1 MPDAK
6 TEELKQEIVANP
18 GKTSSRTAYRAQSG
32 MFQKAPRAPNAL
44 EVQRATAALLT
55 AVTPAQPES
64 AWERMTKAM
73 IELAANPN
81 EKTASASV
89 KAYEALHKA
98 SGFAEQQPE
107 YQRNLTVVIA
117 MPNLPCQGELVEVQN
132 RPPLRPTFPAG
143 EPQYLEGEIVQQN
156 PAPAQVPLEKPKL
169 TLAQLQRAYDD
180 V

>member
-1 MPDAK
+1 
-6 TEELKQEIVANP
+6 
-18 GKTSSRTAYRAQSG
+18 
-32 MFQKAPRAPNAL
+32 
-44 EVQRATAALLT
+44 
-55 AVTPAQPES
+55 
-64 AWERMTKAM
+64 MTKAM

-132 RPPLRPTFPAG
+132 RPPLRPNFPAG
-143 EPQYLEGEIVQQN
+143 EPQYLQGEVVQQN
-156 PAPAQVPLEKPKL
+156 PAPAQVPEQKQKL
-169 TLAQLQRAYDD
+169 SLAEMQKAYDGE
-180 V
+180 